1 MCVGMYMWIQCPQ
14 GPQEG
19 VEFSTVRVIGSYQ
32 TSDVGFESQS
42 WVFYKSS
49 LSSLSLGP
57 LSNWPLC
64 IKKNII
70 PVHSSSLILHCF
82 HLHSRLTP
90 MSGGPGSDS
99 ILINKPGWEVS
110 EAEGECFDIALLLWV
125 SCSSVPSSL
134 WIQAGETVPSLNT
147 AVNRRCPWQ
156 TSTRGSKALLGNSIH
171 PVCSHFIS
179 EGSHKARAD
188 VKAWIDDV

>member
-1 MCVGMYMWIQCPQ
+1 MCVGMYMWIQCLRGHRKVLNSLQLELQAAIRHLMLVLRANP
-14 GPQEG
+14 GS
-19 VEFSTVRVIGSYQ
+19 STKAVWAPYHWAPYP
-32 TSDVGFESQS
+32 TDHCA
-42 WVFYKSS
+42 
-49 LSSLSLGP
+49 L
-57 LSNWPLC
+57 
-64 IKKNII
+64 KKNII

-82 HLHSRLTP
+82 HLHSQLTP

-110 EAEGECFDIALLLWV
+110 EAEGECFDTALLLWV

-134 WIQAGETVPSLNT
+134 WIQAGETVPSLNA